1 MRHRL
6 TESFS
11 TGLGNPAK
19 CLLDNKWSDNKILN
33 EAANMIM
40 YDAINEY
47 FEEQGCYGG
56 IDFGFAVSE
65 TGIYFSFGYEPAY
78 KYGKLRII
86 TLCTAKE
93 LSCIQEGI
101 AFGFYGSGILQKI
114 KYYKDY
120 KYKSKFIRCIDK
132 WHAELIEA
140 LKKSKELKDEA
151 KEEFKKAYEEA
162 TGEKIV
168 KIIA

>member
-1 MRHRL
+1 MRHRI
-6 TESFS
+6 TEGFS

-19 CLLDNKWSDNKILN
+19 CLLDNEWSDNEILN
-33 EAANMIM
+33 EAVKKIM
-40 YDAINEY
+40 DNAITEY
-47 FEEQGCYGG
+47 FEEQGG
-56 IDFGFAVSE
+56 IDFGFVVSE

-114 KYYKDY
+114 KYYKGY

-151 KEEFKKAYEEA
+151 KEEFKKEYEEA

>member
-11 TGLGNPAK
+11 IGLGNPAE
-19 CLLDNKWSDNKILN
+19 CLLDNEWSDNEILN
-33 EAANMIM
+33 EAVKKIM
-40 YDAINEY
+40 DNAITEY
-47 FEEQGCYGG
+47 FEEQVRCYGG

-65 TGIYFSFGYEPAY
+65 TGIYFKFGYEPAY
-78 KYGKLRII
+78 KYQKLRII
-86 TLCTAKE
+86 TLCTTKE

-140 LKKSKELKDEA
+140 LKEA
-151 KEEFKKAYEEA
+151 EQ
-162 TGEKIV
+162 
-168 KIIA
+168 